1 MLLLA
6 SSHPLS
12 STATPPPWAT
22 DPQGHNLTPP
32 QTGRLPFL
40 FAQNNEFCGKSRE
53 HTRTPPNSITWW
65 WRWSNIYDK
74 IWRKWADPKPSSRMK
89 RAAAYLEATWRMIY
103 DPGTVASRS
112 GTLYGN
118 KGCVWMFSWKNFQK
132 KWMHARSIKRNLFAK
147 LFHRWV

>member
-53 HTRTPPNSITWW
+53 HTRTPQTESLDDGDGRIYTIRYDGSERIQNLLLE
-65 WRWSNIYDK
+65 WSGQQ
-74 IWRKWADPKPSSRMK
+74 P
-89 RAAAYLEATWRMIY
+89 TWRPHEEWFMTQVLW
-103 DPGTVASRS
+103 PAGRVHCTVTSIPISS
-112 GTLYGN
+112 GA
-118 KGCVWMFSWKNFQK
+118 CCSWQA
-132 KWMHARSIKRNLFAK
+132 MHAKHGVQCYRDSVIRL
-147 LFHRWV
+147 